1 MSFLSRARTGSVDR
15 SDLLARILVAIPA
28 GAVAVVLILAGG
40 PYFAVGIG
48 LLAAACLHELYEMY
62 AVANPSRLAG
72 LLGLIGITCAAG
84 FGDEQTVLMAFMA
97 TLPVIFCAV
106 ALQPGAGGAPAVSV
120 TLLGLAWIGLAL
132 AHAILVRGLDHGTTL
147 VIAIALGTF
156 LGDTGAYLGGRAFG
170 HTKLAASISPNKTV
184 EGLLIGMATCVLV
197 VWYVALS
204 ADGISGS
211 QGALLGLAVAIA
223 APIGDLFESFF
234 KRDAGVKDS
243 GRMFGPHGGALD
255 RVDAVMFAAVA
266 GYYTW
271 VLLLV

>member
-15 SDLLARILVAIPA
+15 ADLTARIIVAIPA
-28 GAVAVVLILAGG
+28 GLVAVGLIILGG

-48 LLAAACLHELYEMY
+48 LLAAACLHELYEMF
-62 AVANPSRLAG
+62 AVARPSRLAG
-72 LLGLIGITCAAG
+72 LIGLVGIICAAG
-84 FGDEQTVLMAFMA
+84 FGDEQTVLMAFLA
-97 TLPVIFCAV
+97 TLPVVFFAV
-106 ALQPGAGGAPAVSV
+106 ALQPGGGGAPAISV
-120 TLLGLAWIGLAL
+120 TLLGLAWVGLAL
-132 AHAILVRGLDHGTTL
+132 AHAILLRRLDIGETL
-147 VIAIALGTF
+147 IIAIALGTF

-184 EGLLIGMATCVLV
+184 EGLLIGMVTCVAV
-197 VWYVALS
+197 VWYVALT
-204 ADGISGS
+204 ADGISGA
-211 QGALLGLAVAIA
+211 QGALLGVAVAIA
-223 APIGDLFESFF
+223 APVGDLFESYF